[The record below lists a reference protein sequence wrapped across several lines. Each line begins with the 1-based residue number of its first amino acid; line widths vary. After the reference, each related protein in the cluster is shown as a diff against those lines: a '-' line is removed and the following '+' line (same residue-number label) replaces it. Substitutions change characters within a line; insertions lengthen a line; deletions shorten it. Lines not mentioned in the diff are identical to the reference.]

1 MRHLFWTELWLAE
14 SVVRNAYEIHRVLWR
29 FFPNNNHRDFLFSVI
44 ERKYGHGAKVL
55 LQSISK
61 PIIDDSISGE
71 NAVLRESK
79 DLSGL
84 LLRGGQQLRFRLV
97 ANPTKKIK
105 DQNDPERA
113 IRVPHI
119 GDENQIAWLN
129 RKLDGI
135 AHICHA
141 ESANLEP
148 IYFSKPGH
156 RGKIQPVLFTGV
168 LEVDSGDA
176 FIAMMKEGIGS
187 AKSFGCGLLQIS
199 RL

>member
-1 MRHLFWTELWLAE
+1 M
-14 SVVRNAYEIHRVLWR
+14 RNAYEIHRVLWR
-29 FFPNNNHRDFLFSVI
+29 LFPSHNQRDFLFSVI

-55 LQSISK
+55 LQSSDK
-61 PIIDDSISGE
+61 PIIDDSTSGE

-105 DQNDPERA
+105 DQNDPERS

-119 GDENQIAWLN
+119 GDENQIAWLS
-129 RKLDGI
+129 RKLEGV
-135 AHICHA
+135 AHIRHA

-168 LEVDSGDA
+168 LEVENGDA
-176 FIAMMKEGIGS
+176 FIDMMKDGIGA
-187 AKSFGCGLLQIS
+187 AKSFGCGLMQIS